1 MTIQCPHC
9 QTKYRLE
16 ENLTGDR
23 PNLQFRCNKCGENF
37 SIVLPPLA
45 GPNMAARHVP
55 VQQHDE
61 FNRRLRT
68 VPAPHRQPI
77 L

>member
-45 GPNMAARHVP
+45 GPNMSARHCSCSAS
-55 VQQHDE
+55 
-61 FNRRLRT
+61 R
-68 VPAPHRQPI
+68 
-77 L
+77 

>member
-16 ENLTGDR
+16 ENLIGDR

-45 GPNMAARHVP
+45 GPTCLHGLFLFSIKMNSTADSGPFRHL
-55 VQQHDE
+55 
-61 FNRRLRT
+61 N
-68 VPAPHRQPI
+68 RQPI